1 VILIAKN
8 PEKYGFKGI
17 KPDAPMS
24 YDVVQVPT
32 ATSLQLVADATDSNV
47 DHIRSLNPELKRDI
61 TPRGDAYNVRIP
73 AGRAKQFA
81 SLIQRIPPERR
92 ETARLI
98 SVAPGEDWQSV
109 ANRTGINV
117 AQLQSWNSGVEL
129 KGATKLVT
137 PSSGVKL
144 TKWVRAT
151 SATAQAAPA
160 GLDKVRARKGD
171 TIASIAAARNLDAND
186 VARLNGI
193 TVDTELRAGQE
204 VKIPSGTTAPSR
216 RR

>member
-1 VILIAKN
+1 
-8 PEKYGFKGI
+8 
-17 KPDAPMS
+17 
-24 YDVVQVPT
+24 VVQVPS
-32 ATSLQLVADATDSNV
+32 ATGLQLVADATDSNI
-47 DHIRSLNPELKRDI
+47 DYIRSLNPELKRDV
-61 TPRGDAYNVRIP
+61 TPRGDIYNVRIP

-92 ETARLI
+92 EMARLI
-98 SVAPGEDWQSV
+98 SVSPGEDWQSV
-109 ANRTGINV
+109 ANRTGINIS
-117 AQLQSWNSGVEL
+117 QLQSWNSGVEL
-129 KGATKLVT
+129 KGATKLVA
-137 PSSGVKL
+137 PNSGVKL

-151 SATAQAAPA
+151 PAQPASATAEPA

-171 TIASIAAARNLDAND
+171 TIASIAAARNLDPND

-193 TVDTELRAGQE
+193 SVDTELRAGQE